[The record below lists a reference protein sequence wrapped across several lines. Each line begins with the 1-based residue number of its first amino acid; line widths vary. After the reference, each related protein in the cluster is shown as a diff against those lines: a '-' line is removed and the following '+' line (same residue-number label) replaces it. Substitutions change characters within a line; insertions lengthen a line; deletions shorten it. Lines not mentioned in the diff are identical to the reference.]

1 MVKIPSD
8 YRPILTAKNNQAFDN
23 NQCKL
28 WPIKKKLTDILAPYC
43 TQRNNKILGS
53 GCGSVGRAIASN
65 PRDLRFESIHWQEIV
80 LNIYCQLYWRDEN
93 KETEAGNG
101 PFKKTIRILPWK
113 NFSVI
118 VAQ

>member
-8 YRPILTAKNNQAFDN
+8 YRPILTAKNNQGYDN

-28 WPIKKKLTDILAPYC
+28 WSIKKKLNDILAPYC

-53 GCGSVGRAIASN
+53 GCGSVGSN
-65 PRDLRFESIHWQEIV
+65 PRGLRFESI
-80 LNIYCQLYWRDEN
+80 LQLYWRDEN